1 MVFFFSSRRRH
12 TRCAL
17 VTGVQTCAL
26 PISLPQVKAAE
37 RDQRAVK
44 GHQVAQVGAV
54 RNDRP
59 DFVEQV
65 VDRSLCANGGRFHHI
80 AGPELDCVRAMQS
93 DVERAPDIA
102 LRGRRKACRS
112 EEHTSELQS
121 LMRISYAVFCLKKK
135 KKQTT
140 HRQLHGNTDML
151 QNTKNITRRFSYSNK
166 Q

>member
-1 MVFFFSSRRRH
+1 MFLFLLFAFCFFFSSRRRH

-26 PISLPQVKAAE
+26 PIW
-37 RDQRAVK
+37 
-44 GHQVAQVGAV
+44 AV

-65 VDRSLCANGGRFHHI
+65 VDRSLCANGGRFQHI

-102 LRGRRKACRS
+102 LRGRRKAC
-112 EEHTSELQS
+112 ELLHFLQGRRAVIASVTASHIPASPSSRRNIRTQHLDGS
-121 LMRISYAVFCLKKK
+121 LTN
-135 KKQTT
+135 QGPTPPT
-140 HRQLHGNTDML
+140 
-151 QNTKNITRRFSYSNK
+151 
-166 Q
+166 